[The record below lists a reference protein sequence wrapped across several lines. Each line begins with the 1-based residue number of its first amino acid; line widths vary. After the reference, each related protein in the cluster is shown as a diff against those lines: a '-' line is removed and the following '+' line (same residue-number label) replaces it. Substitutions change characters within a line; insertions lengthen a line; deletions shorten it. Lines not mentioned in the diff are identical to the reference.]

1 MRRDYY
7 AVLGIAATAPPREVR
22 RAYQRLARQYSPD
35 VNFWDERARELFEEI
50 AEAFRVLGDPT
61 ARQMYDQYGPATGA
75 ADSLTAGRRGDDV
88 HAVVDLAFAE
98 VVRGASVRL
107 DVQRFSACTACA
119 ASGAGREGRCSTCQ
133 GRGVRRVV
141 ESVGV
146 TVPAGVDSG
155 AQIRVAGEGNAGPFG
170 GPRGDL
176 ILSTRVAEH
185 PFFRRKGDSV
195 HCEVPISVWEALLG
209 ARIRVPTPSG
219 EAVLVV
225 PPGTTGGQVFRLR
238 GQGLPKLTGE
248 ATGDLYVTAR
258 VEVPTGL
265 DARTHELVRE
275 LARLM
280 PVETRTA
287 LERYRGG
294 AE

>member
-61 ARQMYDQYGPATGA
+61 ARQMYDRYGHAAGA
-75 ADSLTAGRRGDDV
+75 DEALAAGRRGDDV
-88 HAVVDLAFAE
+88 HAVVDLTFAE
-98 VVRGASVRL
+98 VVRGANVWL
-107 DVQRFSACTACA
+107 DVPRFSGCTACG
-119 ASGAGREGRCSTCQ
+119 ASGAVREGRCSACM
-133 GRGVRRVV
+133 GRGVRRVI
-141 ESVGV
+141 EPVGV
-146 TVPAGVDSG
+146 AVPAGVDSG

-176 ILSTRVAEH
+176 IVSTRVVEH

-195 HCEVPISVWEALLG
+195 HCDVPISVWEALLG

-219 EAVLVV
+219 EAVLIV

-238 GQGLPKLTGE
+238 GQGLSRLTDE
-248 ATGDLYVTAR
+248 STGDLFVTVR
-258 VEVPTGL
+258 VEMPTGL

>member
-50 AEAFRVLGDPT
+50 AEAFRVLGDPA
-61 ARQMYDQYGPATGA
+61 ARQMYDQYG
-75 ADSLTAGRRGDDV
+75 
-88 HAVVDLAFAE
+88 HAVGADEALAE

-107 DVQRFSACTACA
+107 DVQRFSACTKCG
-119 ASGAGREGRCSTCQ
+119 ASGAGREGRCSACL

-141 ESVGV
+141 EPVAVS
-146 TVPAGVDSG
+146 VPAGVDSG

-176 ILSTRVAEH
+176 IVSTRVGEH
-185 PFFRRKGDSV
+185 PFFQRKGDSV
-195 HCEVPISVWEALLG
+195 HCDAPISVWEALLG
-209 ARIRVPTPSG
+209 ARIRVPTPSS

-238 GQGLPKLTGE
+238 GQGLPRLTGE
-248 ATGDLYVTAR
+248 STGDLYVTVR

-287 LERYRGG
+287 LECYRGG

>member
-1 MRRDYY
+1 
-7 AVLGIAATAPPREVR
+7 VR
-22 RAYQRLARQYSPD
+22 
-35 VNFWDERARELFEEI
+35 
-50 AEAFRVLGDPT
+50 
-61 ARQMYDQYGPATGA
+61 
-75 ADSLTAGRRGDDV
+75 
-88 HAVVDLAFAE
+88 
-98 VVRGASVRL
+98 
-107 DVQRFSACTACA
+107 CA
-119 ASGAGREGRCSTCQ
+119 ACL

-141 ESVGV
+141 EPIGV
-146 TVPAGVDSG
+146 AVPAGVDSG

-176 ILSTRVAEH
+176 IISTRVAEH
-185 PFFRRKGDSV
+185 PFFRRKGDGV
-195 HCEVPISVWEALLG
+195 HCDVPISVWEALLG

-238 GQGLPKLTGE
+238 GQGLPRLTGE
-248 ATGDLYVTAR
+248 STGDLYVTVR

-265 DARTHELVRE
+265 DARTHELVRQ